1 MSNELTILVV
11 DDNED
16 LLETFA
22 MILKRHGFFVETAEN
37 GLSAVD
43 KYKKRRF
50 DVALMDIVMP
60 EMNGVEA
67 FRKIKEMHPDAT
79 IILMTGY
86 SDEALLQLAR
96 DEGARHIVHKPIKI
110 EQLMGLI
117 TQAASDRP
125 VLVIDDDADT
135 GDSRTGVPERPGAQ
149 ESDTVKLTGK
159 KTHHL
164 VR

>member
-1 MSNELTILVV
+1 MSNELTVLVV
-11 DDNED
+11 DDNKD

-37 GLSAVD
+37 GLSAVN
-43 KYKKRRF
+43 KYKKHRF

-67 FRKIKEMHPDAT
+67 FRKIKEIHPEAI

-86 SDEALLQLAR
+86 SDEALIQLAR

-110 EQLMGLI
+110 DRLIGLI
-117 TQAASDRP
+117 TKAASHQP
-125 VLVIDDDADT
+125 ILLIGESADT
-135 GDSRTGVPERPGAQ
+135 SDSPT
-149 ESDTVKLTGK
+149 TVLKKHGYETLAAGGSGK
-159 KTHHL
+159 KPYNL
-164 VR
+164 R

>member
-1 MSNELTILVV
+1 MSDGLTILVA

-22 MILKRHGFFVETAEN
+22 MILKRRGFLVETAEN

-60 EMNGVEA
+60 GMNGVEA
-67 FRKIKEMHPDAT
+67 FRKIKEMQPDAA

-86 SDEALLQLAR
+86 SDEAQLKLAR
-96 DEGARHIVHKPIKI
+96 DEGARYIVHKPVKI
-110 EQLMGLI
+110 EQLIEII
-117 TQAASDRP
+117 TEAASDQP
-125 VLVIDDDADT
+125 VLVIDDDADND
-135 GDSRTGVPERPGAQ
+135 DSLEAANL
-149 ESDTVKLTGK
+149 VKILDK
-159 KTHHL
+159 K
-164 VR
+164 